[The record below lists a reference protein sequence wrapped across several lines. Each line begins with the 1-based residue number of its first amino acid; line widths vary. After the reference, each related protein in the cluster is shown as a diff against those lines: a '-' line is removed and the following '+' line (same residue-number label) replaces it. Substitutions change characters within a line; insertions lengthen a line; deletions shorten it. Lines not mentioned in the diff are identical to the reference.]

1 MVVDHRPRAL
11 SIIGFTQEEKEELM
25 PHFVKFGEIE
35 ELREHDA
42 SSVVMTFKT
51 RSDAEN
57 AANQGAK
64 FKGRILQI
72 SWYKPKTPSVSTEP
86 EEEESKE
93 EVNAAGIHVMT
104 EPVSPFLLPE
114 EEEEDDDE
122 DDEYESRSWR
132 R

>member
-11 SIIGFTQEEKEELM
+11 AILGVSKEEKDELM

-35 ELREHDA
+35 ELRDHDA
-42 SSVVMTFKT
+42 TSVVMTFKT

-64 FKGRILQI
+64 FKGRTLQM
-72 SWYKPKTPSVSTEP
+72 SWYKPKIPSVSTEP

-93 EVNAAGIHVMT
+93 E
-104 EPVSPFLLPE
+104 ESESSLLLPE

-122 DDEYESRSWR
+122 EDEDESRSWR